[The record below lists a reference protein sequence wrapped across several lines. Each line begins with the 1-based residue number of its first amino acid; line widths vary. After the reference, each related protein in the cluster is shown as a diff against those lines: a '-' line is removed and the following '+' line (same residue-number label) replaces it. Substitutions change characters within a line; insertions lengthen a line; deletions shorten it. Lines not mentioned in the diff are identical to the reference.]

1 MTKIFTKLRSLV
13 DDALNERSPIIEQD
27 TTLMA
32 APVERELFDHRI
44 LYIEEDMVNRMLR
57 AAVRNHWLIYS
68 VTFEF
73 EPNNQVF
80 LSIITKWGNVINVEF
95 TIEDVWFDDYSSSFA
110 IKLDTANIDTG
121 GFILN
126 SILHLLGNWC
136 LSLFGIFFNPIAI
149 GRLGS
154 TVRFEKKGILQFD
167 LVPNSR
173 IKKFIPLPERHVG
186 STGPVL
192 LGNPKTGQSVLQLDY
207 YAFHDLVDTFTVP
220 DVPTRTSWVRSIDIA
235 AVLLLPIGVW
245 ITFIILHHYLPTETL
260 EFSFSTYFLISLGIF
275 IISFLVMNIPR
286 YVYMYVDSRKQWQS
300 AFVHNNIKIQL
311 RKLHRRIF
319 MQQASLSTDCDE
331 CVASQ
336 SQERIKQLLLQIRD
350 KRFLANRLKIADD
363 DRARKQKVKFII
375 AYIGC
380 TLIELMLLMN

>member
-207 YAFHDLVDTFTVP
+207 YAFHDPVDTFTVP
-220 DVPTRTSWVRSIDIA
+220 DVPMRTSWVRSIDIA

>member
-57 AAVRNHWLIYS
+57 AAFRNHWLIYS

-173 IKKFIPLPERHVG
+173 IKKFIPLPERHIG

-207 YAFHDLVDTFTVP
+207 YAFHDPVDTFTVP

-300 AFVHNNIKIQL
+300 AFGHNNIKIQL

>member
-32 APVERELFDHRI
+32 ASVERELFDHRI

-57 AAVRNHWLIYS
+57 AAFRNHWLIYS

-207 YAFHDLVDTFTVP
+207 YAFHDPVDTFTVP

>member
-57 AAVRNHWLIYS
+57 AAFRNHWLIYS

-207 YAFHDLVDTFTVP
+207 YAFHDPVDTFTVP

-350 KRFLANRLKIADD
+350 KRFLTNRLKIADD

>member
-57 AAVRNHWLIYS
+57 AAFRNHWLIYS

-173 IKKFIPLPERHVG
+173 IKKFIPWPERHVG

-207 YAFHDLVDTFTVP
+207 YAFHDPVDTFTVP
-220 DVPTRTSWVRSIDIA
+220 DVPTRTSWDRSIDIA

>member
-1 MTKIFTKLRSLV
+1 V

-57 AAVRNHWLIYS
+57 AAFRNHWLIYS

-154 TVRFEKKGILQFD
+154 TVD
-167 LVPNSR
+167 P
-173 IKKFIPLPERHVG
+173 
-186 STGPVL
+186 
-192 LGNPKTGQSVLQLDY
+192 
-207 YAFHDLVDTFTVP
+207 VDTFTVP

>member
-57 AAVRNHWLIYS
+57 AAFRNHWLIYS

-207 YAFHDLVDTFTVP
+207 YAFHDPVDTFTVP

-319 MQQASLSTDCDE
+319 MRQASLSTDCDE

>member
-57 AAVRNHWLIYS
+57 AAFRNHWLIYS

-167 LVPNSR
+167 LVLNSR

-207 YAFHDLVDTFTVP
+207 YAFHDPVDTFTVP

>member
-57 AAVRNHWLIYS
+57 AAFRNHWLIYS

-173 IKKFIPLPERHVG
+173 IKKFIPLPERHIG

-207 YAFHDLVDTFTVP
+207 YAFHDPVDTFTVP

-275 IISFLVMNIPR
+275 IISFLVMSSPR

>member
-207 YAFHDLVDTFTVP
+207 YAFHDPVDTFTVP

-275 IISFLVMNIPR
+275 IISFLVINIPR

>member
-57 AAVRNHWLIYS
+57 AAFRNHWLIYS

-207 YAFHDLVDTFTVP
+207 YAFHDPVDTFTVP

-245 ITFIILHHYLPTETL
+245 ITCILLLHYLPTETL

>member
-57 AAVRNHWLIYS
+57 AAFRNHWLIYS

-80 LSIITKWGNVINVEF
+80 LSIITKWGNVTNVEF

-207 YAFHDLVDTFTVP
+207 YAFHDPVDTFTVP

>member
-57 AAVRNHWLIYS
+57 AAFRNHWLIYS

-110 IKLDTANIDTG
+110 VKLDTANIDTG

-149 GRLGS
+149 SRLGS
-154 TVRFEKKGILQFD
+154 TVRFEKKGIIQFD

-207 YAFHDLVDTFTVP
+207 YAFHDPVNTFTVP
-220 DVPTRTSWVRSIDIA
+220 DVPTRTSWLRSIDIA

-245 ITFIILHHYLPTETL
+245 ITFVILHHYLPTETL

-331 CVASQ
+331 CIASQ

>member
-207 YAFHDLVDTFTVP
+207 YAFHDSVDTFTVP

>member
-57 AAVRNHWLIYS
+57 AAFRNHWLIYS

-80 LSIITKWGNVINVEF
+80 LSIITKWGNVFNVEF

-154 TVRFEKKGILQFD
+154 TVRFEKRGILQFD

-207 YAFHDLVDTFTVP
+207 YAFHDPVDTFTVP

>member
-57 AAVRNHWLIYS
+57 AAFRNHWLIYS

-173 IKKFIPLPERHVG
+173 IKKFIPLPECHVG

-207 YAFHDLVDTFTVP
+207 YAFHDPVDTFTVP

-319 MQQASLSTDCDE
+319 MQQASLTTDCDE

>member
-57 AAVRNHWLIYS
+57 AAFRNHWLIYS

-167 LVPNSR
+167 LVPTSR

-207 YAFHDLVDTFTVP
+207 YAFHDPVDTFTVP

>member
-57 AAVRNHWLIYS
+57 AAFRNHWLIYS

-154 TVRFEKKGILQFD
+154 TVRFEKKGIIQFD

-207 YAFHDLVDTFTVP
+207 YAFHDPVDTFTVP

-275 IISFLVMNIPR
+275 IISFLVMNTPR

>member
-57 AAVRNHWLIYS
+57 AAFRNHWLIYS

-154 TVRFEKKGILQFD
+154 TVRFEKNGILQFD
-167 LVPNSR
+167 LVTNSR

-207 YAFHDLVDTFTVP
+207 YEFHDPVDTFTVP

>member
-173 IKKFIPLPERHVG
+173 IQKFIPLPERHVG

-207 YAFHDLVDTFTVP
+207 YAFHDPVDTFTVP